1 MKWILYAISIL
12 WIVFGAGTIL
22 YTASIRLTVK
32 NILKSVDLK
41 IIAAVPLIAGLLLL
55 FSASA
60 SHYPWFIRLIGL
72 LAVIKGIFIG
82 LNPNKMMTAINEWY
96 VHTATDQ
103 GYRFFGIIFII
114 LGTAL
119 LSWVI

>member
-12 WIVFGAGTIL
+12 WIVFGSSAIL
-22 YTASIRLTVK
+22 YTASTRLTAK

-55 FSASA
+55 FAASA
-60 SHYPWFIRLIGL
+60 GHYPWFIRLVGF

-82 LNPNKMMTAINEWY
+82 INPKKVMDEINRWYINTAS
-96 VHTATDQ
+96 DQ
-103 GYRFFGIIFII
+103 SYRFFGIIFII

-119 LSWVI
+119 LSWVV